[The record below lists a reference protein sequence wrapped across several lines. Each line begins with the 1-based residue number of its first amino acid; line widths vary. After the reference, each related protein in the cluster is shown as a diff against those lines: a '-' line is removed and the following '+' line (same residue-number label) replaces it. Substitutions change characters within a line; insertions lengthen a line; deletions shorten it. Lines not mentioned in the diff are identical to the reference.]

1 MIKSLIIRFLT
12 VIVILFL
19 CQNLGADWG
28 IKAGPSL
35 SLAGEKS
42 AIYDASSLLAARFG
56 LFFSF
61 RMTDVL
67 DLQPGVDF
75 AMKGA
80 RYYDVN
86 WRATLS
92 THFNYV
98 EFPLLLSIQISPRSL
113 AVFGGPYMGILASS
127 TKLDEEHRWTWR
139 ENKLKNTDWGATFG
153 LRYRIKIIF
162 IELQYSHGLKDII
175 SNPGSDNLD
184 VHKNRSIALLVG
196 FLL

>member
-1 MIKSLIIRFLT
+1 MRKNLIVSFLA
-12 VIVILFL
+12 VIVILIF
-19 CQNLGADWG
+19 CRNLGADWG

-61 RMTDVL
+61 SMTNVL

-98 EFPLLLSIQISPRSL
+98 EFPLLLSIQIFPRSL
-113 AVFGGPYMGILASS
+113 AVFGGPYLGILVSS
-127 TKLDEEHRWTWR
+127 TKLDEEHMWTWR
-139 ENKLKNTDWGATFG
+139 ENKLKSTDYGVTFG
-153 LRYRIKIIF
+153 ARYKFKVIF
-162 IELQYSHGLKDII
+162 IELQYNHGLMDII
-175 SNPGSDNLD
+175 NNPGSDDLD
-184 VHKNRSIALLVG
+184 VHKNRTIALLVG